1 LNKIY
6 EEVTNFVN
14 RDRKTDPDPSLDQ
27 DLNFYRE
34 LTEDYSL
41 KDNLYLDFDEVPNLS
56 FYHEGRVD
64 AELLDVCGYSE
75 EDLCLYLN
83 QNLISY
89 RDLSFF
95 LYPYENL
102 NIDLLPD
109 PDFNFYQ
116 DLYRYTD
123 ADFYPLVYSKFGDGF
138 DLELR
143 KRITLVQLIEQARI
157 FKGVDLQRLIHRF
170 NDQRQ
175 FIKAASEGE
184 SVKPPNESI
193 HNIWISVLGIT
204 DDMLAIPL
212 EEMENYLQYLRAV
225 DLIVEC
231 KETAG
236 RVSPEIWKGIEDRLL
251 SWDAEEI
258 GI

>member
-1 LNKIY
+1 M
-6 EEVTNFVN
+6 
-14 RDRKTDPDPSLDQ
+14 
-27 DLNFYRE
+27 
-34 LTEDYSL
+34 
-41 KDNLYLDFDEVPNLS
+41 
-56 FYHEGRVD
+56 
-64 AELLDVCGYSE
+64 
-75 EDLCLYLN
+75 
-83 QNLISY
+83 
-89 RDLSFF
+89 
-95 LYPYENL
+95 
-102 NIDLLPD
+102 
-109 PDFNFYQ
+109 
-116 DLYRYTD
+116 
-123 ADFYPLVYSKFGDGF
+123 
-138 DLELR
+138 
-143 KRITLVQLIEQARI
+143 
-157 FKGVDLQRLIHRF
+157 DLQRLIHRF